1 MLGADLMAAAIE
13 RQGVRTVFGLPGH
26 LESFFGAVERR
37 GMRLI
42 HMRHE
47 SPVVLAADAYAHTRR
62 SLGVACVTSGPGLAN
77 AVGGI
82 ASAYDSGAPV
92 LVFAGRNPFAMLDA
106 RPQQELDH
114 VRLVRSITKW
124 AQVVHDP
131 ARLGEYVDMA
141 ARIALSGEPGPVLL
155 EIPRDVAVAEID
167 AAKAQ
172 ASLGPVLRAHEPV
185 AAPADV
191 ARAVELLAGAKR
203 PLLIAGRGAYWAH
216 AGDAVRRLN
225 REFGIPVLLQGPS
238 RGLIPEDFETV
249 FPWPIGSVAAREA
262 DVVILAGVRMEG
274 AIGFAAPPFFR
285 ADAAFIQIAND
296 GAEIGRNRSVEAPL
310 AGDTRLALEA
320 IADLWLSLDCAR
332 DDKGGRWVDSAVAG
346 RLAKIDD
353 AGRSEDGQVHPLRMM
368 RELFARMPGDALF
381 VGDGANCNNWYKA
394 VARVQSSPGF
404 IDHEPF
410 GAMGVGLPHAIG
422 AAAAFQEDGIAREV
436 YLGTGD
442 GAFGQYLGELATAS
456 LHGLPIFVMV
466 ANDGTW
472 GSSRNITLRL
482 FGGTTGVDMNQ
493 SRYDLVAEGLECHG
507 EIARTPAEVGP
518 AFDRAIAAVRAGQ
531 PAVVNVLV
539 DRVASGDR
547 SDPLLQMISF
557 NRLRFG
563 GV

>member
-1 MLGADLMAAAIE
+1 MLGADLMAAAVE

-26 LESFFGAVERR
+26 LESFFGAVDRR

-47 SPVVLAADAYAHTRR
+47 SPVVLAADAYAQTRR

-82 ASAYDSGAPV
+82 ASAHDAGSPV
-92 LVFAGRNPFAMLDA
+92 LIFAGRNPFAMLDA

-114 VRLVRSITKW
+114 TRLVRSITKW

-141 ARIALSGEPGPVLL
+141 ARIALSGDPGPVLL
-155 EIPRDVAVAEID
+155 EIPRDVATATVDDKVA
-167 AAKAQ
+167 A
-172 ASLGPVLRAHEPV
+172 ASLGPLIRAHGS
-185 AAPADV
+185 APTDEDV
-191 ARAVELLAGAKR
+191 ARAAALLAKAKR
-203 PLLIAGRGAYWAH
+203 PLLVAGRGAYWSH

-225 REFGIPVLLQGPS
+225 REFGIPVLLQGQS
-238 RGLIPEDFETV
+238 RGLLPEDFETV
-249 FPWPIGSVAAREA
+249 FPWPMGSICAREA
-262 DVVILAGVRMEG
+262 DVVILAGGRMEG
-274 AIGFAAPPFFR
+274 GIGFAAPPFFS

-296 GAEIGRNRSVEAPL
+296 ATEIGRNRVVEAPL
-310 AGDTRLALEA
+310 AGDTRVALEA
-320 IADLWLSLDCAR
+320 IADALAATKYAAR
-332 DDKGGRWVDSAVAG
+332 DASWAKAAVAP
-346 RLAKIDD
+346 RIAKIESL
-353 AGRSEDGQVHPLRMM
+353 GLSEEGQVHPLRMA
-368 RELFARMPGDALF
+368 RELVKRMAPDALF

-394 VARVQSSPGF
+394 ELRVQSSPGF
-404 IDHEPF
+404 LDHEPF
-410 GAMGVGLPHAIG
+410 GAMGTGMPFAIG
-422 AAAAFQEDGIAREV
+422 AAAALQEDGSKRQV

-442 GAFGQYLGELATAS
+442 GAFGQYLAELATAS
-456 LHGLPIFVMV
+456 LHGLAIFVMV

-482 FGGTTGVDMNQ
+482 FNGTVGVDMNQ
-493 SRYDLVAEGLECHG
+493 SRYDKVAEGLECHG
-507 EIARTPAEVGP
+507 EFAPTPADVGP
-518 AFDRAIAAVRAGQ
+518 GFDRALAAVRAGKT
-531 PAVVNVLV
+531 AVVNVLV

-547 SDPLLQMISF
+547 GDPLVQMISF

>member
-1 MLGADLMAAAIE
+1 MLGADLMAAAVE
-13 RQGVRTVFGLPGH
+13 RHGVRTVFGLPGH
-26 LESFFGAVERR
+26 LESFFGALDRR

-47 SPVVLAADAYAHTRR
+47 SAVVLAADGYAQTRR

-77 AVGGI
+77 AVGGL
-82 ASAYDSGAPV
+82 ASAYDAGTPV

-141 ARIALSGEPGPVLL
+141 ARIALTGETGPVLL
-155 EIPRDVAVAEID
+155 EIPRDIAVATVDD
-167 AAKAQ
+167 AA
-172 ASLGPVLRAHEPV
+172 LPGPVIRAH
-185 AAPADV
+185 APAPALEDV
-191 ARAVELLAGAKR
+191 VRAVALLARAKR
-203 PLLIAGRGAYWAH
+203 PLLVAGRGAYWSH
-216 AGDAVRRLN
+216 ASDVVARLN
-225 REFGIPVLLQGPS
+225 RDFGIPVLLQGPS

-249 FPWPIGSVAAREA
+249 FSWPMGSIAAREA

-274 AIGFAAPPFFR
+274 AIGFAAPPFFN
-285 ADAAFIQIAND
+285 ANAKFIQIAAD
-296 GAEIGRNRSVEAPL
+296 AAEIGRNRVVEAPL

-320 IADLWLSLDCAR
+320 LVYSLEATKIGPR
-332 DDKGGRWVDSAVAG
+332 DASWVKAAVAPRVARIAG
-346 RLAKIDD
+346 ID
-353 AGRSEDGQVHPLRMM
+353 AGAAPETGQAHPLRMA
-368 RELFARMPGDALF
+368 RELAKRMAPDALF

-394 VARVQSSPGF
+394 TFRMQTSPGF
-404 IDHEPF
+404 LDHEPF
-410 GAMGVGLPHAIG
+410 GAMGTGLPYAIG
-422 AAAAFQEDGIAREV
+422 AAAAFAEDGSSRHV

-442 GAFGQYLGELATAS
+442 GAFGQYLAELASAS
-456 LHGLPIFVMV
+456 LHGLAIFVMV

-472 GSSRNITLRL
+472 GSSRNITLRM
-482 FGGTTGVDMNQ
+482 FNGTTGVDLNQ

-507 EIARTPAEVGP
+507 EFAPTPADIAP
-518 AFDRAIAAVRAGQ
+518 AFDRALAAVRAGKT
-531 PAVVNVLV
+531 AVVNVLV

-547 SDPLLQMISF
+547 ADPLVQMISF

-563 GV
+563 GI